1 MDFFAWFEDWAR
13 FGAQVKGG
21 PYSVDG
27 TVWTLQTVNEMEHVA
42 CPLTQTWDAA
52 IAVGDAVYRV
62 LGFKVFIIPVLLFT
76 DTPPNRT
83 IKECERQG
91 ALKWT
96 SNRGN
101 PCFMALGDGW
111 LTVREALQ
119 LLEPDRSWMTD
130 PTTQGA
136 VHRLAWPALT
146 PEDVHSNSI
155 GTCPTTCAR
164 RCRSGASPHFY
175 QASETSLPE
184 RDTLLSVA
192 QLLPPGVQS
201 LQQCHAG
208 TKKAKWH
215 AVWSPGAI
223 NTSPATTSGWR
234 YIYPSE
240 PSSPRCHLSPSSM
253 QRGQAPGTM
262 MPALRRPRG
271 ADEDAK
277 EPK

>member
-1 MDFFAWFEDWAR
+1 MDFFAWFEGRAR
-13 FGAQVKGG
+13 FDAQVKGG

-27 TVWTLQTVNEMEHVA
+27 TVWTLQTVNGAEHVA

-62 LGFKVFIIPVLLFT
+62 LGFKVFIIPVLLLT

-130 PTTQGA
+130 P
-136 VHRLAWPALT
+136 
-146 PEDVHSNSI
+146 
-155 GTCPTTCAR
+155 
-164 RCRSGASPHFY
+164 
-175 QASETSLPE
+175 LP
-184 RDTLLSVA
+184 
-192 QLLPPGVQS
+192 
-201 LQQCHAG
+201 
-208 TKKAKWH
+208 
-215 AVWSPGAI
+215 
-223 NTSPATTSGWR
+223 
-234 YIYPSE
+234 
-240 PSSPRCHLSPSSM
+240 
-253 QRGQAPGTM
+253 
-262 MPALRRPRG
+262 
-271 ADEDAK
+271 K
-277 EPK
+277 EQFTDWLGLH